1 MHPSAFVSGT
11 RVPAIRMLLLLL
23 LNKVHVTVRANRKIG
38 VWSRGLFIAE
48 PSKEN
53 NWLMFKNTE
62 LLYDFW
68 GEGFWVVFCFFFKY
82 LFICTWLLWVLVIA
96 RRVFNFRC
104 SM

>member
-11 RVPAIRMLLLLL
+11 RVPAVRMLLLLL

-53 NWLMFKNTE
+53 RWLMFKNTE
-62 LLYDFW
+62 LLSDFL
-68 GEGFWVVFCFFFKY
+68 GEGFWVVFFFSSIY
-82 LFICTWLLWVLVIA
+82 LY
-96 RRVFNFRC
+96 VFGC
-104 SM
+104 SGS